1 MVMHEYTL
9 CPAQGGFELRG
20 GRLEEPLIFRD
31 RDSDI
36 PVRMVGLLTC
46 YTGGLLRRYGEDGLL
61 VTERRFPEGEFEQ
74 TR

>member
-36 PVRMVGLLTC
+36 PGSNGRTLNLLHWRTAAQIWR
-46 YTGGLLRRYGEDGLL
+46 GRASRHRAA
-61 VTERRFPEGEFEQ
+61 VS
-74 TR
+74 